1 MMTKLAEKM
10 RGAALALSAG
20 YLIDKFLD
28 WLEELSVAMVPAQ
41 VGGFANSAVRTTAVR
56 DPFNA

>member
-1 MMTKLAEKM
+1 MMTKLAEQM
-10 RGAALALSAG
+10 RDAAVTLSAG

-41 VGGFANSAVRTTAVR
+41 VGGFANSAARTTAVR